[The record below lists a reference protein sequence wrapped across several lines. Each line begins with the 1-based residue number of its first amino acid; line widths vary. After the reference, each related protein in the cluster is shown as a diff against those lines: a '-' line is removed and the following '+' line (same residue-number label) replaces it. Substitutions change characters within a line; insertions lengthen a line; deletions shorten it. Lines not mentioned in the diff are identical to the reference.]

1 MLQTGQAE
9 KAVVCYNLLIS
20 YVRVFA
26 GMFTQT
32 MKNRSGEQK
41 LFFSHFFMSGDVFYF
56 KNIEK
61 INTLIKDNIIR

>member
-1 MLQTGQAE
+1 
-9 KAVVCYNLLIS
+9 
-20 YVRVFA
+20 
-26 GMFTQT
+26 MFTQT
-32 MKNRSGEQK
+32 MKNKSGEQK